1 MFDEY
6 KIKIKD
12 NVIKVYTEN
21 VLGKDHLFSFPEV
34 LLYKID
40 LSKELRK
47 AILSKKLE
55 MTLKTEM
62 KRKVAPTETD
72 DSATI

>member
-21 VLGKDHLFSFPEV
+21 VLGKDHLFSFPEA
-34 LLYKID
+34 LLYEID

-62 KRKVAPTETD
+62 KRKVAPVETD